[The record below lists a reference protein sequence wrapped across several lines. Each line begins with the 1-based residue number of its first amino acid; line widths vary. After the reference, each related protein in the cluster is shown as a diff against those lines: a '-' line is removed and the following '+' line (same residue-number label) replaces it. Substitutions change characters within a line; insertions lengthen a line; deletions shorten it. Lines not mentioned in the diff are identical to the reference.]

1 MCILVKRRNKRR
13 HLSSGKFFCAR
24 WWWWRQLHW
33 FKQKRSSVVASR
45 RVAVRADTGALAGSV
60 SHTLTGALHTE
71 RLSSELNS
79 AGLLR
84 VSHRSAT
91 TVSSET
97 SGSRCVSTD
106 LYLRILCELSLR
118 ARLEGEVEFRQTCA
132 HTDLPLR
139 TVETLGFTTRLRVLY
154 ISGRTRRLFFTPR
167 WTGGISQDLFW

>member
-45 RVAVRADTGALAGSV
+45 RGQSRHGGARWQRV
-60 SHTLTGALHTE
+60 SHSVASHK
-71 RLSSELNS
+71 LSSELNS

-154 ISGRTRRLFFTPR
+154 IFARTRRLFFTPR